1 VRNKSE
7 DKPILP
13 PLPPSYDWLMI
24 HGRPQVW
31 HKGLCQFW
39 VPPSEARSREDLAA
53 MAWLKWESDSG
64 LTRERYLEL
73 LNFEHRC
80 LDDEECQTCVE
91 REESETSM
99 ALEAALW

>member
-1 VRNKSE
+1 
-7 DKPILP
+7 
-13 PLPPSYDWLMI
+13 M
-24 HGRPQVW
+24 
-31 HKGLCQFW
+31 
-39 VPPSEARSREDLAA
+39 AA